1 MVHDPVAPP
10 RLRQPRLA
18 DMIAERFRGQIL
30 DGSLSPD
37 ERLPRQEILARE
49 LGVSLT
55 VVREALRMLEAQG
68 LITVHRG
75 KTGGATV
82 RIPDEAA
89 ISAAI
94 TTVAAMA
101 RIPGAD
107 VRCTLI
113 ALDGLCAQAAAAAAQ
128 PGRAA
133 LVQRLE
139 GSLAVQL
146 GNAGDA
152 FGLEC
157 ARFHAEI
164 SRGCGLVMLQSISG
178 ALEAS
183 ARDLGPAVT
192 RRCERRGPGT
202 PLTAEHIVAD
212 HTQVVHAIASGNGRA
227 AAIAAAH
234 ERAPRR

>member
-37 ERLPRQEILARE
+37 ERLPRQEVLARE
-49 LGVSLT
+49 LGVSLA

-68 LITVHRG
+68 LVTVHRG

-82 RIPDEAA
+82 RIPDDAA

-101 RIPGAD
+101 RISGED

-113 ALDGLCAQAAAAAAQ
+113 ALDGLCAQAAAAAVAASRAGLLSCSGWKAPWPFSSAA
-128 PGRAA
+128 PGTRS
-133 LVQRLE
+133 
-139 GSLAVQL
+139 GS
-146 GNAGDA
+146 NAPV
-152 FGLEC
+152 F
-157 ARFHAEI
+157 
-164 SRGCGLVMLQSISG
+164 
-178 ALEAS
+178 
-183 ARDLGPAVT
+183 T
-192 RRCERRGPGT
+192 RRS
-202 PLTAEHIVAD
+202 AV
-212 HTQVVHAIASGNGRA
+212 A
-227 AAIAAAH
+227 AAW
-234 ERAPRR
+234 

>member
-1 MVHDPVAPP
+1 
-10 RLRQPRLA
+10 
-18 DMIAERFRGQIL
+18 MIAERFRGQIL
-30 DGSLSPD
+30 DGSLAPD
-37 ERLPRQEILARE
+37 ERLPRQEVLARE

-68 LITVHRG
+68 LVTVHRG

-82 RIPDEAA
+82 RVPDDAA

-94 TTVAAMA
+94 TTVASMA
-101 RIPGAD
+101 RISGED

-133 LVQRLE
+133 VVQRLE
-139 GSLAVQL
+139 GSLDVQL
-146 GNAGDA
+146 GSAGDA

-157 ARFHAEI
+157 GRFHAEI
-164 SRGCGLVMLQSISG
+164 SRGCGLVMLQSIAG

-183 ARDLGPAVT
+183 ARNLDPAVT
-192 RRCERRGPGT
+192 RRCEGRGPGT
-202 PLTAEHIVAD
+202 RLTAEHIVAD
-212 HTQVVHAIASGNGRA
+212 HTRVVHAIASGNGPA
-227 AAIAAAH
+227 ASIAAAH
-234 ERAPRR
+234 RGAPLR